1 MTLETLKT
9 RCEAQGFQYAY
20 GLFKTPVEPPYLAS
34 MCRATNNFKA
44 DKIVYNKDM
53 PIQLDYVYVDKN
65 PTEQAKIED
74 IILADVPWDKSEEVY
89 IESEKVWQVS
99 YYL

>member
-34 MCRATNNFKA
+34 MCRATNNFKR
-44 DKIVYNKDM
+44 
-53 PIQLDYVYVDKN
+53 
-65 PTEQAKIED
+65 
-74 IILADVPWDKSEEVY
+74 S
-89 IESEKVWQVS
+89 
-99 YYL
+99 